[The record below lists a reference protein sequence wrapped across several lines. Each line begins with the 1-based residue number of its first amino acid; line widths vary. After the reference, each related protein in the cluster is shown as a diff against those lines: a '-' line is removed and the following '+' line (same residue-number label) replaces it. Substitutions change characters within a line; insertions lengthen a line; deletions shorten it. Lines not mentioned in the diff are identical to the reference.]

1 MKPKAIF
8 ITIILISLIC
18 VVSCKKNDKNYN
30 DNNNNDNNTLKTP
43 YEQALLQLEWGVPDN
58 KFVDIN
64 NNEQYDFEIKYVSKI
79 TDDDPTSNI
88 LLMGYMIPLNDN
100 KIMYQGEW
108 YNKSYL
114 FLKAGD
120 TINNNINE
128 EWSSYEAKLLSIG
141 AVLINELDEG
151 IYEYEWDENW
161 TVLSNL
167 TTEYYL
173 AFKLISE
180 STEEIGWLL
189 LDINIENGEIT
200 IIDSK
205 ITDSDELIID

>member
-1 MKPKAIF
+1 MKTKIIF
-8 ITIILISLIC
+8 ISIILISLIFAI
-18 VVSCKKNDKNYN
+18 SCKKDDENYN
-30 DNNNNDNNTLKTP
+30 DANTLKTP
-43 YEQALLQLEWGVPDN
+43 YEQALAQLEGGVPDN
-58 KFVDIN
+58 KIIDIN
-64 NNEQYDFEIKYVSKI
+64 NNGQYDFEIKYVSKI
-79 TDDDPTSNI
+79 TDDEPTSNI
-88 LLMGYMIPLNDN
+88 LLMGYLMPLNDN

-120 TINNNINE
+120 TISNNISE
-128 EWSSYEAKLLSIG
+128 KWSSYETKLLSIG
-141 AVLINELDEG
+141 AVLINEFDEG

-180 STEEIGWLL
+180 STEEIGWML
-189 LDINIENGEIT
+189 LDINTENGEIT
-200 IIDSK
+200 IIDSE
-205 ITDSDELIID
+205 ITSEDEIIIE